1 MLSLVASTPITI
13 GRSAFRPSSTR
24 QRVKAVCGRI
34 EHAQHYAVK
43 RGVGTASPVL
53 RLSACINRSL
63 LPLSRSPLIA
73 RPRPKSHTAVGRV
86 RSPNTAPSQ
95 FSLCFPPFQLTTGGS
110 FMNSLAD
117 INSLI
122 QNGPFLRAQ
131 KIIIYGP
138 EAVGKSTL
146 ASKFPAPVLFID
158 TEDGS
163 LRIDT
168 KRIRAL
174 DGDTFFS
181 AIRALVKA
189 QELPCRTVIIDT
201 IDAGENFV
209 RERVLR
215 AHQLKSI
222 EGTPYG
228 IGWSLYHQEFSRL
241 LAEFDRLIARGIHV
255 CVVSHAAVRRF
266 QTPAA
271 DIAYDRFEL
280 NVQQRHADQLKQ
292 WCDAILFLDWDVKVI
307 ENRSGKTRGI
317 GGKTRVLHTQHCAA
331 FDAKSRVNLPERLPC
346 EIDALA
352 PLFDLQKRR

>member
-1 MLSLVASTPITI
+1 MT
-13 GRSAFRPSSTR
+13 
-24 QRVKAVCGRI
+24 K
-34 EHAQHYAVK
+34 
-43 RGVGTASPVL
+43 
-53 RLSACINRSL
+53 
-63 LPLSRSPLIA
+63 
-73 RPRPKSHTAVGRV
+73 
-86 RSPNTAPSQ
+86 
-95 FSLCFPPFQLTTGGS
+95 GGS
-110 FMNSLAD
+110 LPNIMNPLAD

-122 QNGPFLRAQ
+122 QNGPFIRAQ
-131 KIIIYGP
+131 KIIIFGP

-168 KRIRAL
+168 RRVRAL

-181 AIRALVKA
+181 AIRALAKA

-215 AHQLKSI
+215 VHQLKSI

-228 IGWSLYHQEFSRL
+228 VGWSLYHQEFSRL

-255 CVVSHAAVRRF
+255 CIVSHAAVRRF

-271 DIAYDRFEL
+271 DVAYDRFEL

-292 WCDAILFLDWDVKVI
+292 WCDALLFLDWDVKVI
-307 ENRSGKTRGI
+307 ENRSGKARAI

-352 PLFDLQKRR
+352 PLFGLQQEEVTKEEDPAASASASPERTAPLSSGNPELSELYDRLLSAIADLDKDDVCAYLVSRKLIPEGGSIDDLSENQVKWILEHTTKFREQVEKFAKEPF